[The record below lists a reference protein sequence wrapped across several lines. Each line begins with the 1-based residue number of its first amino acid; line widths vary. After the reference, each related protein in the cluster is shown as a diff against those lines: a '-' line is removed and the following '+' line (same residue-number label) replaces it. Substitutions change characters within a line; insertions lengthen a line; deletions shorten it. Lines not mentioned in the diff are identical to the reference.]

1 VIVQIRKQ
9 KIVKQGS
16 FVLLS
21 LAISEKVFV
30 YAALWTGN
38 QKLSRWKAVMKWEP
52 VQITLLFKL

>member
-38 QKLSRWKAVMKWEP
+38 QKLSRWKAWEP